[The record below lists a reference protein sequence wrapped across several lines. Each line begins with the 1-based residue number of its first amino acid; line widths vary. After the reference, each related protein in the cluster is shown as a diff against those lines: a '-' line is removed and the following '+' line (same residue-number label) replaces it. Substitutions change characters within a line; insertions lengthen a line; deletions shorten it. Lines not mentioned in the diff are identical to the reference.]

1 MVYGLR
7 QKENGNE
14 KKKKREKEFRDIK
27 GWFKCVSLVKGLEFK
42 EKRKLGIVI
51 QRKCKTPS
59 ML

>member
-27 GWFKCVSLVKGLEFK
+27 G
-42 EKRKLGIVI
+42 
-51 QRKCKTPS
+51 
-59 ML
+59 